1 MVGVNLKTTWIN
13 NAPIKVT
20 QDNEN
25 NTGQNTGDS
34 NKYLDPEP

>member
-1 MVGVNLKTTWIN
+1 M
-13 NAPIKVT
+13 T

-34 NKYLDPEP
+34 NKYLDPEPWPLIIMQKLL